1 MSTKRSAKRK
11 FKFNNMNTKN
21 GIIYKPIADEL
32 PRAVIQPYHRTNRE
46 GWNKDLSKGAKRYDL
61 RGIKTRDV
69 NRVLTQNGRSYESKY
84 RVGFEVE
91 KNYFG
96 LPLEGETASRSG
108 SIVNNYA
115 LFRGLE
121 TDSSCGVEAITHIL
135 PLVPSGIWRTK
146 VFNMMYEAKYILSD
160 EFSGSDSRCGGHIN
174 LSVDGWSGAR
184 LMRAVR
190 EFSGVIHS
198 LYRVRLYKTQ
208 WQYETQGLGDYCN
221 GNMTMRAHQNTSDWT
236 NAGRRSSVWSNRNQ
250 SYKYSYCK
258 LGDNLIE
265 FRVPPRVTSVE
276 CLMLRYQLFYELVDF
291 AVRYENHVT
300 PQIRRKFLKTIRPII
315 LKMNN
320 NDINKTRIIMN
331 DAKHFQKYIDTDGEF
346 RGAVIKAF
354 IHPNTRADKERK
366 KRWMR
371 GEWR

>member
-1 MSTKRSAKRK
+1 
-11 FKFNNMNTKN
+11 MNTKN

-32 PRAVIQPYHRTNRE
+32 PRAVIQPYHRTNRA

-69 NRVLTQNGRSYESKY
+69 NRVLTQNGTSYESKY
-84 RVGFEVE
+84 RVGFEIE

-96 LPLEGETASRSG
+96 LPLEGETARRSG
-108 SIVNNYA
+108 SMVGTYA

-135 PLVPSGIWRTK
+135 PLVPNGIWRTK
-146 VFNMMYEAKYILSD
+146 VFNMMHESKHILSD

-174 LSVDGWSGAR
+174 LSVEGWTGQR

-190 EFSGVIHS
+190 EFSGIIHS
-198 LYRVRLYKTQ
+198 LYRVRLYKTE
-208 WQYETQGLGDYCN
+208 WQYEARGLGDYCN
-221 GNMTMRAHQNTSDWT
+221 GNMTMRAHQNTSEWT
-236 NAGRRSSVWSNRNQ
+236 NAGRSSRMWDNINQ
-250 SYKYSYCK
+250 SYKYSFCK

-291 AVRYENHVT
+291 AVQYENQVT

-320 NDINKTRIIMN
+320 NDNNKTRIILC
-331 DAKHFQKYIDTDGEF
+331 DAKHFQQYIDTDGEF
-346 RGAVIKAF
+346 RGSVVNAF